1 MCKSLLP
8 FLLLLDQREY
18 FLELAEL
25 LYLPQ
30 ELDLIGVFEQVE
42 EELAVFLLL
51 DAIGLSGIVVIHSID
66 DFFEGSELEGSGW
79 LFVGLVNDEV

>member
-1 MCKSLLP
+1 
-8 FLLLLDQREY
+8 
-18 FLELAEL
+18 
-25 LYLPQ
+25 
-30 ELDLIGVFEQVE
+30 LIGVFEQVE

-51 DAIGLSGIVVIHSID
+51 DALGLTGIVVVHSID